1 MSKIFVFLFFIAIS
15 PTLFAQESKQITGTV
30 SDASSGETLVGVSIA
45 VKGKTFGA
53 ITDVNGKY
61 SIKVSTN
68 ENPVLIFRYLGFVSQ
83 EITIG
88 DKSVINVAL
97 KQENTSLKEVVVI
110 GYGEVQRRDLTG
122 AVGSVKMEDLQKAP
136 VGSAIEALAGRIAGV
151 QVQSESGKP
160 GAGINIVVRGANSL
174 TQDNSPLY
182 VIDGFPMEDANSSIL
197 NPSEI
202 ESMEVLKDAS
212 ATAIYGARGA
222 NGVIIITTKRGK
234 EGPPT
239 ITYNAYGGFQNI
251 INKIDLMD
259 AYEFVKLQ
267 QERDPIG
274 IETNYLRGDTTLD
287 FYRTVAGVDWQ
298 DKVFKTA
305 GMQSHSLSIMG
316 GNKSTKYS
324 LSGNIFDQ
332 DGVIINSGFN
342 RKQGKFTLDQTFND
356 KFKAGSTV
364 IYTGAETY
372 GSNPATPDQNYS
384 AMNYLMFS
392 VWGYRPISYTGS
404 DLESSLNDPDLGA
417 DDARNDYRI
426 NPILSA
432 KNELRQN
439 FEKRL
444 VANAFAEYALAKS
457 LKFRITGGINNASY
471 RQDVFNNSQTR
482 YGYSGSTDKVNGSIL
497 YTDNNTWQNENL
509 LTYTKKIDKHNI
521 SAVGGI
527 IFQENSYKRYG
538 LKATQLPNEVLGL
551 AGLSQGIA
559 QPVTSVN
566 SEWSLMS
573 YLGRINYNYN
583 YKYYLTASFRA
594 DGSSKFRKDNRW
606 GYFPSASF
614 AWRFINEDYIKQFS
628 FLSEGKLRVGYGVT
642 GNNRVNEYATY
653 AEINFD
659 NTGPTSNGY
668 YSFNNNLQQ
677 GVYLSSIANPDL
689 KWESTAQS
697 NIGLDLGFFKQRIA
711 FTADYYKKTTSDLL
725 LNALLPYSSGYTS
738 AFKNIGKT
746 SNEGLE
752 LSITTENIRTKDFD
766 WSSSLNISFN
776 RNKVLELTQNQESLI
791 RTVPW
796 DQNFRELPAYITKI
810 GQPLGQMYGYIWEG
824 VYNYDDFD
832 LLPSGAYQLKDNV
845 ATNGNTRS
853 LIQPGDIKYKDLN
866 SDGTVNDLD
875 RTVIGRGYPIHQ
887 GGFSNN
893 FRYKNFDLNVFLQWS
908 YGNDALNANRLL
920 FEAGN
925 KPYLNQYATFENR
938 WTPENTNTTMFRVN
952 GQGPNAYSSR
962 IVEDASYLR
971 LKTIDLGYRL
981 PQSLLTRLKIKS
993 ARVYASAQNLFTIT
1007 DYTGYDPEVAVY
1019 YSPLTPGFDY
1029 SSYPRPKTIVFGL
1042 NLSL

>member
-1 MSKIFVFLFFIAIS
+1 
-15 PTLFAQESKQITGTV
+15 
-30 SDASSGETLVGVSIA
+30 
-45 VKGKTFGA
+45 
-53 ITDVNGKY
+53 
-61 SIKVSTN
+61 
-68 ENPVLIFRYLGFVSQ
+68 
-83 EITIG
+83 
-88 DKSVINVAL
+88 
-97 KQENTSLKEVVVI
+97 
-110 GYGEVQRRDLTG
+110 
-122 AVGSVKMEDLQKAP
+122 
-136 VGSAIEALAGRIAGV
+136 
-151 QVQSESGKP
+151 
-160 GAGINIVVRGANSL
+160 
-174 TQDNSPLY
+174 
-182 VIDGFPMEDANSSIL
+182 
-197 NPSEI
+197 
-202 ESMEVLKDAS
+202 MEVLKDAS

-432 KNELRQN
+432 NNELRQN

-457 LKFRITGGINNASY
+457 LKFRITGGVNNASY

-538 LKATQLPNEVLGL
+538 LKATQLPNEV
-551 AGLSQGIA
+551 
-559 QPVTSVN
+559 
-566 SEWSLMS
+566 
-573 YLGRINYNYN
+573 
-583 YKYYLTASFRA
+583 
-594 DGSSKFRKDNRW
+594 
-606 GYFPSASF
+606 
-614 AWRFINEDYIKQFS
+614 
-628 FLSEGKLRVGYGVT
+628 
-642 GNNRVNEYATY
+642 
-653 AEINFD
+653 
-659 NTGPTSNGY
+659 
-668 YSFNNNLQQ
+668 
-677 GVYLSSIANPDL
+677 
-689 KWESTAQS
+689 
-697 NIGLDLGFFKQRIA
+697 
-711 FTADYYKKTTSDLL
+711 
-725 LNALLPYSSGYTS
+725 
-738 AFKNIGKT
+738 
-746 SNEGLE
+746 
-752 LSITTENIRTKDFD
+752 
-766 WSSSLNISFN
+766 
-776 RNKVLELTQNQESLI
+776 
-791 RTVPW
+791 
-796 DQNFRELPAYITKI
+796 
-810 GQPLGQMYGYIWEG
+810 
-824 VYNYDDFD
+824 
-832 LLPSGAYQLKDNV
+832 
-845 ATNGNTRS
+845 
-853 LIQPGDIKYKDLN
+853 
-866 SDGTVNDLD
+866 
-875 RTVIGRGYPIHQ
+875 
-887 GGFSNN
+887 
-893 FRYKNFDLNVFLQWS
+893 
-908 YGNDALNANRLL
+908 
-920 FEAGN
+920 
-925 KPYLNQYATFENR
+925 
-938 WTPENTNTTMFRVN
+938 
-952 GQGPNAYSSR
+952 
-962 IVEDASYLR
+962 
-971 LKTIDLGYRL
+971 
-981 PQSLLTRLKIKS
+981 
-993 ARVYASAQNLFTIT
+993 
-1007 DYTGYDPEVAVY
+1007 
-1019 YSPLTPGFDY
+1019 
-1029 SSYPRPKTIVFGL
+1029 
-1042 NLSL
+1042 